1 MTPFDLVASF
11 AISVLAGYVP
21 AIGKTDDVMKH
32 LKKCYNKALGKW
44 NVSQETRE
52 LMSDNMLDQLPKLQ
66 QYIKDKRKGINP
78 KTKELLVAW
87 LQEIHRDSKCLEY
100 ISSFQT
106 DIINYKLDEYF
117 EDLKKGFEKGTV
129 TREDLERNASR
140 IYRMCLK
147 LNEAEKA

>member
-87 LQEIHRDSKCLEY
+87 LQEIHRDSKC
-100 ISSFQT
+100 
-106 DIINYKLDEYF
+106 
-117 EDLKKGFEKGTV
+117 
-129 TREDLERNASR
+129 
-140 IYRMCLK
+140 
-147 LNEAEKA
+147 